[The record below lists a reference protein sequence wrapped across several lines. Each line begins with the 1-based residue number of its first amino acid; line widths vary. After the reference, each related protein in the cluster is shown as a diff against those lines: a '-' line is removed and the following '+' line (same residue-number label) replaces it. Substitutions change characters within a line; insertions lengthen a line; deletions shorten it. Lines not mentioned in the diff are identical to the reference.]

1 MNILN
6 SISPIL
12 QYALMLGCIAVV
24 VCFFIR
30 QYNRGTDIQDKDG
43 RIQKLHTF
51 YVSGILV
58 FIIIEL
64 VTGLCMGNAYHSD
77 ILSYVNFAAT
87 LSSLIMSVVAII
99 FTIVTSNRGD
109 EQYKKIDNASDKG
122 VDSLG
127 RFAIKTE
134 DIDKSVEEFK
144 TIAKDL
150 SLQMEGLCKEMGGT
164 HNDVSEVK
172 RMLTEQQL
180 HADTIVPKEAEGKAE
195 VNSQLFVDSFLSV
208 SSFSGDIALYACVLA
223 KDNSK
228 TFSLNQISKGDDVS
242 YKFGFLIAALSAG
255 VIQGTITPSNCN
267 ISSYIPELKDSLVA
281 VIDNNISRQTDE
293 KVKQDFID
301 AKIKTE
307 AIFTQKAE

>member
-109 EQYKKIDNASDKG
+109 EQYKKIDNASDKV

-172 RMLTEQQL
+172 RMLTEQQS
-180 HADTIVPKEAEGKAE
+180 HAEAVAPKVDEKKDIDRRT
-195 VNSQLFVDSFLSV
+195 FVDSFLSI
-208 SSFSGDIALYACVLA
+208 SSFSGDVALYACVLA

-228 TFSLNQISKGDDVS
+228 TFSLKQISNGDDVL
-242 YKFGFLIAALSAG
+242 YKYGFLIAALASNL
-255 VIQGTITPSNCN
+255 IQGTVTPDYCN
-267 ISSYIPELKDSLVA
+267 ITGYSQELKDGLVA
-281 VIDNNISRQTDE
+281 VIDNCISRQTDD
-293 KVKQDFID
+293 KIKQDFINE
-301 AKIKTE
+301 KTKTE
-307 AIFTQKAE
+307 AIFALKPE

>member
-1 MNILN
+1 
-6 SISPIL
+6 
-12 QYALMLGCIAVV
+12 MLGCIAVV

-109 EQYKKIDNASDKG
+109 EQYKKIDNASDKV

-172 RMLTEQQL
+172 RMLTEQQS
-180 HADTIVPKEAEGKAE
+180 HAEAVAPKVDEKKD
-195 VNSQLFVDSFLSV
+195 LDRRTFVDSFLSI
-208 SSFSGDIALYACVLA
+208 SSFSGDVALYACVLA

-228 TFSLNQISKGDDVS
+228 TFSLKQISKGDDVL
-242 YKFGFLIAALSAG
+242 YKYGFLIAALASNL
-255 VIQGTITPSNCN
+255 IQGTVTPDYCN
-267 ISSYIPELKDSLVA
+267 IMGYSQELKDGLVA
-281 VIDNNISRQTDE
+281 VIDNCISRQTDD
-293 KVKQDFID
+293 KIKQDFINE
-301 AKIKTE
+301 KTKTE
-307 AIFTQKAE
+307 AIFALKPE

>member
-109 EQYKKIDNASDKG
+109 EQYKKIDNASDKV

-172 RMLTEQQL
+172 RMLTEQQS
-180 HADTIVPKEAEGKAE
+180 HAEAVAPKVDEKKD
-195 VNSQLFVDSFLSV
+195 LDRRTFVDSFLSI
-208 SSFSGDIALYACVLA
+208 SSFSGDVALYACVLA

-228 TFSLNQISKGDDVS
+228 TFSLKQISKGDDVL
-242 YKFGFLIAALSAG
+242 YKYGFLIAALASNL
-255 VIQGTITPSNCN
+255 IQGTVTPDYCN
-267 ISSYIPELKDSLVA
+267 IMGYSQELKDGLVA
-281 VIDNNISRQTDE
+281 VIDNCISRQTDD
-293 KVKQDFID
+293 KIKQDFINE
-301 AKIKTE
+301 KTKTE
-307 AIFTQKAE
+307 AIFALKPE